1 MMYALGRKRSR
12 IINNTGMQCHPGK
25 VGGHVFFFF
34 FWSPNFI
41 TERERCVTDSEHSVR
56 DSKKHGRRPSRDDTS
71 SHRL

>member
-41 TERERCVTDSEHSVR
+41 TERERCVTGSEHSV
-56 DSKKHGRRPSRDDTS
+56 TE
-71 SHRL
+71 